1 MGRSAAARRE
11 TNETDTPRRRPS
23 GRPFAPGNPGK
34 PRGAKTKI
42 TVAMLA
48 AGREHFR
55 DLVPEAKRLI
65 ITHLTK
71 HMDTAPDCASCRH
84 YVDVIHHY
92 YFGKPKE
99 TLEIDIAAQR
109 QELEQIAA
117 EAGRPIE
124 EIERDA
130 ERLGLSVM
138 RRSA

>member
-1 MGRSAAARRE
+1 MAKTAAARKPENNGDNRHA
-11 TNETDTPRRRPS
+11 
-23 GRPFAPGNPGK
+23 GRFKPGNPGK
-34 PRGAKTKI
+34 PVGAKARV

-48 AGREHFR
+48 SAREHFR
-55 DLVPEAKRLI
+55 ELVPEAKRLI
-65 ITHLTK
+65 LTHLGK
-71 HMDTAPDCASCRH
+71 HMKDAPDCPTCRH

-109 QELEQIAA
+109 QELEQIAT
-117 EAGRPIE
+117 EVGRPIE

-138 RRSA
+138 RKSA